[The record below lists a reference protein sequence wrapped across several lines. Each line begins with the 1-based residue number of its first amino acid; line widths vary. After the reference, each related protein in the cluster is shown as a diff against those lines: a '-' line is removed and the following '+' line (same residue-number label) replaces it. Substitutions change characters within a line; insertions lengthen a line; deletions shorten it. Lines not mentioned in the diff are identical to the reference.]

1 MTDKLP
7 TTTELITIEPTSYV
21 AAVYEPFQK
30 RLDDAITAAKDVT
43 YDIATK
49 AGMEVAKINRALFR
63 DIRIEGEKA
72 RAARKAP
79 ILEIGKLLDS
89 KYKEIAALVEPHE
102 TRFDTDIKAEEKRLD
117 DERAAKIKAEAERQS
132 ALQSKIDAI
141 KNAPLSA
148 INMSSEDALGVMGDL
163 ELIKPT
169 SDEFG
174 ERFVEAEIALN
185 TSVAQLKTMIDGK
198 RAQEV
203 LAEQAEAKAKAV
215 AEAEKIENE
224 RIETARREEQERMNA
239 ERAEL
244 DRQRAEIDRKNQEL
258 AERQRI
264 QQEEEAKARAKVEAE
279 AAAKMKADQEE
290 AKKAEAAKT
299 VVEVADKAL
308 MIVGGENQHTETMSV
323 QLAQPDPRAVVIEH
337 QAEIREFLDSLD
349 VDDKKKQMIRPYLV
363 EFVKF
368 QADRGLKVAA

>member
-1 MTDKLP
+1 MTDKSP

-30 RLDDAITAAKDVT
+30 RLADAITAAKDVT

-49 AGMEVAKINRALFR
+49 AGMEAAKANRALFR

-117 DERAAKIKAEAERQS
+117 DEKAAKIKAEAERQS

-148 INMSSEDALGVMGDL
+148 INMSSEDALGVMGAL

-185 TSVAQLKTMIDGK
+185 ASVAQLKTMIEGK

-224 RIETARREEQERMNA
+224 RIEAARREEQESMNA

-258 AERQRI
+258 EERQRI
-264 QQEEEAKARAKVEAE
+264 QAEEEAKARLKIEEEVRTGAEQEAI
-279 AAAKMKADQEE
+279 
-290 AKKAEAAKT
+290 AKKALEAANQPQP
-299 VVEVADKAL
+299 
-308 MIVGGENQHTETMSV
+308 ENKPEPSAAPAVRTMSSIKR
-323 QLAQPDPRAVVIEH
+323 AQPVPTIIDRPTDSEIIGHLAVHYAVSEMRVIEWLK
-337 QAEIREFLDSLD
+337 EI
-349 VDDKKKQMIRPYLV
+349 KK
-363 EFVKF
+363 
-368 QADRGLKVAA
+368 GLCHEGAGET